1 MGFEHPAEVQTKGV
15 DQFDLVALSG
25 EPVPAG
31 AGHPETYLSR
41 MRWRAVPHRV
51 GNLSHLPASP
61 YRTTSGAII
70 E

>member
-1 MGFEHPAEVQTKGV
+1 MEQNTPEEGNLG
-15 DQFDLVALSG
+15 
-25 EPVPAG
+25 G
-31 AGHPETYLSR
+31 AGNAGEVTLDSLL
-41 MRWRAVPHRV
+41 A